1 MFCLQDNVVAS
12 LTDRRKVALQNAKE
26 NILVAQM
33 KQKEMYHRKHSN
45 PPKFAVGNKVLK
57 KDFLRKKRKGGC
69 MDYKWLGPYE
79 VMKDVGKGFFSL
91 KDMENGKIV
100 NRIHG
105 AHLKVY
111 RTPLNSPS
119 HNLDHTTRSSVVL
132 SPFNPSNDI
141 ILSPFNPNNDSVL
154 SSFNHSNDI
163 ILSPFNPDND
173 SVLSSF
179 NHSDDVMLSPFNPDN
194 HSDDSVIIII

>member
-1 MFCLQDNVVAS
+1 
-12 LTDRRKVALQNAKE
+12 
-26 NILVAQM
+26 
-33 KQKEMYHRKHSN
+33 
-45 PPKFAVGNKVLK
+45 
-57 KDFLRKKRKGGC
+57 

-79 VMKDVGKGFFSL
+79 VMKDLGKGFFSL

-100 NRIHG
+100 NRIHD

-111 RTPLNSPS
+111 VNSPS
-119 HNLDHTTRSSVVL
+119 HNPDHTTRFSVVL

-141 ILSPFNPNNDSVL
+141 ILSPFNHN
-154 SSFNHSNDI
+154 
-163 ILSPFNPDND
+163 ND

-194 HSDDSVIIII
+194 HSDDSVLSSFNQSSIPHLL